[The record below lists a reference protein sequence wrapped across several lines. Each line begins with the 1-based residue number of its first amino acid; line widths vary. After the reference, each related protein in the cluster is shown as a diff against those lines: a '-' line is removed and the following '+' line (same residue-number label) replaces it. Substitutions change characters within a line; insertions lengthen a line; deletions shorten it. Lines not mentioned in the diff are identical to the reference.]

1 MDPTSEFVRLWTRHQ
16 AEVERYVFMMVPR
29 AADAAEVLQDV
40 SVRLWEK
47 WDRYDNTRP
56 FVPWAI
62 RFAWLEILKWRQRQA
77 REKLVFS
84 DALLEQIHSVHEAEA
99 PMMEARRK
107 ALDSCLEKLNTQE
120 QKWVRLR
127 YGRHGAVKQ
136 EAEQTGVSMHKI
148 YYALEKIR
156 SRLLDCIGRNMRRE
170 GWSDA

>member
-1 MDPTSEFVRLWTRHQ
+1 MDPTAEYVRLWTRHQ

-47 WDRYDNTRP
+47 WDRYDTDRP

-62 RFAWLEILKWRQRQA
+62 KFAWLEVLKWRQRQA

-84 DALLEQIHSVHEAEA
+84 DALLEQIHTTHDAEA

-107 ALDSCLEKLNTQE
+107 ALESCLDKLSPQQRKLVN
-120 QKWVRLR
+120 LR

-136 EAEQTGVSMHKI
+136 EAEQTGISMHKI

-156 SRLLDCIGRNMRRE
+156 GQLLDCIGRNMKQE
-170 GWSDA
+170 GWTDV

>member
-1 MDPTSEFVRLWTRHQ
+1 MDPTADFVRLWTRHQ

-29 AADAAEVLQDV
+29 AADAAEILQDV

-47 WDRYDNTRP
+47 WEEYDTSRP

-62 RFAWLEILKWRQRQA
+62 KFAWLEVLKWRQRQA

-84 DALLEQIHSVHEAEA
+84 DSLLEQLSALHDEEA
-99 PMMEARRK
+99 PLMEARHR
-107 ALDSCLEKLNTQE
+107 ALDGCLTRLTEQQ
-120 QKWVRLR
+120 QKWIRLR
-127 YGRHGAVKQ
+127 YGRHGAVKE
-136 EAEQTGVSMHKI
+136 EAERTGVSMHKL

-156 SRLLDCIGRNMRRE
+156 AQLLDCIGQTMKQE